1 LSVNTARGIRLVLL
15 LTFSAVILAAPAC
28 KKAAPPPAPLPPVSA
43 APKAAPVAKQAEVPQ
58 EEQPEVFSYNPEG
71 VRDPFGSLLRIK
83 KDEDTIPEEL
93 LTPLQRVPVTDLRV
107 EGIIL
112 MGKKSV
118 AHVIAPDGKP
128 YIVTVGTL
136 MGRNDGKVVRITS
149 EELVVEEQFE
159 DYLGRKFKQET
170 ALRLRKKEEESL

>member
-1 LSVNTARGIRLVLL
+1 MNLVRGIRLALL
-15 LTFSAVILAAPAC
+15 LALSAVILAAPAC
-28 KKAAPPPAPLPPVSA
+28 KKAAKAPAPLPPVSA
-43 APKAAPVAKQAEVPQ
+43 APKPAPVPDKAEASQ
-58 EEQPEVFSYNPEG
+58 ENLPPVYSYNPEG
-71 VRDPFGSLLRIK
+71 YRDPFGSLLRIK
-83 KDEDTIPEEL
+83 KEEEARPEEL

-107 EGIIL
+107 EGIII

-128 YIVTVGTL
+128 YIVSVGTL

-149 EELVVEEQFE
+149 EEIIVEEQFE

-170 ALRLRKKEEESL
+170 ALRLREKEEESL